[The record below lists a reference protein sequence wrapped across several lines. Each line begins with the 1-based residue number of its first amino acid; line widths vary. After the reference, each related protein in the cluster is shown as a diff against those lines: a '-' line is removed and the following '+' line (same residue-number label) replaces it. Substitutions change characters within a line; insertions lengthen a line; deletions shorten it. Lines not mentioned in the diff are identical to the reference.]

1 MSPIRQMYKKV
12 RRAVIRLGAPY
23 DDADEIVQEAFA
35 RLEFYAQ
42 SHKVQNQE
50 AFLMQVA
57 ININHDQAK
66 RRARGPFSP
75 TSLEIPLDTI
85 ADLTPQPDE
94 IVHARER
101 LRRAKAGLDRLED
114 MTRRCLLAHRLD
126 GMTYAEIAAREG
138 LPISTV
144 EKRVARA
151 LVFLSKWM
159 DGF

>member
-1 MSPIRQMYKKV
+1 MNPIRHMYKKL
-12 RRAVIRLGAPY
+12 RRTVIRHGAPS
-23 DDADEIVQEAFA
+23 DDADDIVQEAFA

-66 RRARGPFSP
+66 RRARAPFSF
-75 TSLEIPLDTI
+75 TSLEIPLDAI
-85 ADLTPQPDE
+85 ADLAPQPDE

-114 MTRRCLLAHRLD
+114 VTRRCLLAQRLE
-126 GMTYAEIAAREG
+126 GITYAEIAAREG